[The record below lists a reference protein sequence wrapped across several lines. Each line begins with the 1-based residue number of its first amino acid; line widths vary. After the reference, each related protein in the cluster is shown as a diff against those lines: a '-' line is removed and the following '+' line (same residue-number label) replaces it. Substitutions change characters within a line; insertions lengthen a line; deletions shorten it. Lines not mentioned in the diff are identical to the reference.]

1 MNIRVLSA
9 IVLVSMLAA
18 EIQAR
23 SPFGRVRKARR
34 TVQRNVQAR
43 PSAPRPMEPGLLQ
56 NSKEMTRRYGPSI
69 LMRQESADMDA
80 SKFVNQ
86 PN

>member
-9 IVLVSMLAA
+9 IILVSMLAA

-23 SPFGRVRKARR
+23 SPFGLSRNVRR
-34 TVQRNVQAR
+34 TMQRNVQAR
-43 PSAPRPMEPGLLQ
+43 PSVSRPMARGLLQ
-56 NSKEMTRRYGPSI
+56 NSEEMMRRYGPSI
-69 LMRQESADMDA
+69 LLRQESADTDA
-80 SKFVNQ
+80 SKFVTQ